1 VSVRTS
7 SFLLYS
13 RTNFYFSSST
23 AVVTPCPSLDHTY
36 LLQSKK
42 LKKPSTVDRTGSIEN
57 EDEDEDE
64 DDDDDDEEEDDEDD
78 ERDSSSLKRK
88 SIITTRA
95 QAASRNR
102 RKSSPPKKRLAIQ
115 YPSQRPNTRIN
126 RRIIEQDL
134 KLLRQANVLPPMS
147 PPTNQQPLD
156 LSLGANRSSSYEDI
170 QDKPSTQTS
179 AVDDEETST
188 QRKPTAIEGVLDLSL
203 SR

>member
-1 VSVRTS
+1 MSVRTS

-57 EDEDEDE
+57 EDEDEA
-64 DDDDDDEEEDDEDD
+64 EDDEDD